1 MQIAQRVLT
10 KVRGP
15 ENQLGEILSD
25 KSFKNIYQ
33 IFDEYRDL
41 SEFNLCREI
50 VVQKQRELES
60 YGYCI

>member
-1 MQIAQRVLT
+1 M
-10 KVRGP
+10 RGP

-25 KSFKNIYQ
+25 KSSRNIYQ
-33 IFDEYRDL
+33 VFDEYQDL
-41 SEFNLCREI
+41 SEFKLCREI